1 MRVPLAAPAA
11 YGRQLRTIIERFETS
26 QWWSPEVL
34 ERYQL
39 DQLGQF
45 LAHAH
50 ETVPFCR
57 ERLAAAGYRP
67 GQAISWDFW
76 RSLPRMGRGDV
87 QDLGDALRCASLPPE
102 HGGAMKISTTGSTGR
117 PVTVWRSGQQMLVMA
132 AVVLRKLLWQGWDFR
147 LKLGVIAR
155 DTRDASFAPAGAR
168 FSTWGSPAGDLYETG
183 SAVLLDN
190 RSSTAE
196 IADWLLREAPDYLRV
211 TPGVLRD
218 LCFHF
223 MDERIPVPALK
234 GIQCSSEITG
244 HDLRDLVRHVFGLPV
259 FASYGAKEFGTI
271 AVQCPEHEHYH
282 VQAEALLVEVLD
294 DAGNPCLPGETGTVV
309 ITALQGFA
317 FPLIRYEVGDRAV
330 AAGPCPCGRPHPVL
344 AQVVGRVR
352 DPIVLP
358 SGERRYVYTGRG
370 FSFWQYTD
378 LRQFQIIQRTL
389 HDLEVK
395 LVARRPLT
403 PDVEAE
409 IARRIKAA
417 TSEHFAIRF
426 TYHDA
431 IPPGPG
437 GKLRDFVC
445 EVDQPSGPLP
455 R

>member
-1 MRVPLAAPAA
+1 MRTPLAALTP
-11 YGRQLRTIIERFETS
+11 YGGQLRTLIERFEAS
-26 QWWSPEVL
+26 QWWSPDVL

-39 DQLGQF
+39 DQLAA
-45 LAHAH
+45 LLSHAY
-50 ETVPFCR
+50 EAVPFCR
-57 ERLAAAGYRP
+57 ERLAAAGYRR
-67 GQAISWDFW
+67 GQAISWEFW
-76 RSLPRMGRGDV
+76 RSLPRLRRADV
-87 QDLGDALRCASLPPE
+87 QDLGEALRSAGLPPD

-117 PVTVWRSGQQMLVMA
+117 PVSVWRSGQQALVMA
-132 AVVLRKLLWQGWDFR
+132 AVVLRKLIWQGWDFR

-155 DTRDASFAPAGAR
+155 DVRDASFAPGGAR
-168 FSTWGSPAGDLYETG
+168 FSDWGPPAADLYQTG
-183 SAVLLDN
+183 PAVLLDN

-196 IADWLLREAPDYLRV
+196 MADWLLRETPDYLGT

-223 MDERIPVPALK
+223 MDAPLPVPRLK
-234 GIQCSSEITG
+234 GIQCSSEIAG
-244 HDLRDLVRHVFGLPV
+244 HDLRELVRHVFGLGV

-294 DAGNPCLPGETGTVV
+294 DEGNPCRAGETGTVV

-330 AAGPCPCGRPHPVL
+330 VGDPCPCGRPHPVL

-395 LVARRPLT
+395 VVARRPLT

-426 TYHDA
+426 TYHDS
-431 IPPGPG
+431 ILPGPG

-445 EVDQPSGPLP
+445 EVDLPAGPVP
-455 R
+455 H